1 MKTKQILYHL
11 LLNYSLKELI
21 DGNIYF
27 LNLDYRY
34 IKKQSDS
41 ILKSFSKQATKAQMD
56 EVKKLLLMAQ
66 EKSQTLKEVSWE
78 IIAVIAIN
86 WLVNEECEIIA
97 KNRFMHLPILNNMDI
112 LHKSYKADLDKHCDF
127 FEAIVE
133 NMNQRKII

>member
-21 DGNIYF
+21 DRNIYF

-41 ILKSFSKQATKAQMD
+41 ILKSFSKQATKSQME

-66 EKSQTLKEVSWE
+66 EESQVFKEVSWE

-97 KNRFMHLPILNNMDI
+97 KNRFMHLPISNNMDI

-133 NMNQRKII
+133 NIN

>member
-97 KNRFMHLPILNNMDI
+97 KNRFMHLPILDNMDI

-133 NMNQRKII
+133 NIN

>member
-1 MKTKQILYHL
+1 MKIKQILYHL

-41 ILKSFSKQATKAQMD
+41 ILKSFSKQATKSQMED
-56 EVKKLLLMAQ
+56 IKRLLNLINK
-66 EKSQTLKEVSWE
+66 KSQDLDRVSWE

-97 KNRFMHLPILNNMDI
+97 KNRFMHLPILDNMDI

-133 NMNQRKII
+133 NMN